1 MILNVVQKYTHFIVT
16 ENFHIEI
23 IINESLCQDK
33 LCFQYRV
40 FVSVFF
46 FCSVYMQ
53 NLVQPVFI
61 YTFSHVLYM
70 HVLSNRMYS
79 NNKASLKVNYIIC
92 LTSQMNNL
100 KLSALQ
106 KDFKTNKELRYLL
119 DFCCLIFEIVAVM
132 LTGNIKSF
140 LHDFCFQGILNGPL
154 I

>member
-40 FVSVFF
+40 FVSVGF

-53 NLVQPVFI
+53 NLVNQCLYILLVMY
-61 YTFSHVLYM
+61 YTCI
-70 HVLSNRMYS
+70 HVLSNRKYS

-100 KLSALQ
+100 KLSVLIISLSFKSKHLQ
-106 KDFKTNKELRYLL
+106 QQNLTNTNAKVLYRKTLKPIRN
-119 DFCCLIFEIVAVM
+119 
-132 LTGNIKSF
+132 
-140 LHDFCFQGILNGPL
+140 
-154 I
+154 

>member
-16 ENFHIEI
+16 GNFHIEI

-70 HVLSNRMYS
+70 HVPSNRMYS

-100 KLSALQ
+100 KLSVLIISLSFKSKHLQ
-106 KDFKTNKELRYLL
+106 QQNLTNTNAKVLYRKTLKPIRN
-119 DFCCLIFEIVAVM
+119 
-132 LTGNIKSF
+132 
-140 LHDFCFQGILNGPL
+140 
-154 I
+154 